1 MHTGPFEIPEMA
13 YSTITALATSFRPL
27 KRKGDALLEIATPV
41 NLGGV
46 SFLWDPEIIGEAPP
60 LVEVG
65 RTHTLHSFGYQ
76 GFFKPSIAEVMRQLP
91 AGLDPTA
98 THFEVIGPKCADD
111 LNRESAALNAGY
123 HVAETVFYR
132 AV

>member
-1 MHTGPFEIPEMA
+1 MHAGPFEIHEMDDR
-13 YSTITALATSFRPL
+13 TLDALAHTFRPL
-27 KRKGDALLEIATPV
+27 KRKGDALLEIATPDD
-41 NLGGV
+41 LRGV
-46 SFLWDPEIIGEAPP
+46 SFLWDPEIIGDAPA

-65 RTHTLHSFGYQ
+65 RAFTLHSFGYQ
-76 GFFKPSIAEVMRQLP
+76 CFFNPSIAEVMRQLP
-91 AGLDPTA
+91 SGLDPTA